1 MVISFVARGLA
12 TTNIFCYQSVAS
24 AGVVLI
30 LPGYAIRQSRPSI
43 ALAFYGFDAEPS

>member
-30 LPGYAIRQSRPSI
+30 LPGYAICQSHVFLVADEQPS
-43 ALAFYGFDAEPS
+43 S